1 MRTLPSISAIALL
14 LAACSDDRP
23 VTAPAA
29 TQPAEAAA
37 PAPTAAL
44 VQAAGKPVAFLSFSV
59 SGLAKTIFGDP
70 GNYGATS
77 TATCP
82 AGSVVTGGGFTVT
95 SGHKDVRISENKSN
109 AAGNAWVVSA
119 GWYGDDFAGTNYG
132 TFTAFATCIK

>member
-1 MRTLPSISAIALL
+1 MRTLLSISAIALL

-29 TQPAEAAA
+29 TWSAEAA
-37 PAPTAAL
+37 PAPTGAL
-44 VQAAGKPVAFLSFSV
+44 VQAAGKPVAFSSFSV

-95 SGHKDVRISENKSN
+95 SGHKDVRVSENKSN
-109 AAGNAWVVSA
+109 TAANAWVVSA
-119 GWYGDDFAGTNYG
+119 GWYGDDFTGTNYG